1 MSMDIVLKRC
11 AAMFLDMWIAASIP
25 LAVLLMDQ
33 ILNLPDIVIRI
44 FAAAPVLLLLLK
56 DLTRQ
61 KYRET
66 AVGVADRKQQRWRF
80 KAQTGFLIFT

>member
-1 MSMDIVLKRC
+1 MSMDIVFKRC
-11 AAMFLDMWIAASIP
+11 AAMFLDMWIAGSIP

-56 DLTRQ
+56 DLPGRSIGKRLLGLQ
-61 KYRET
+61 I
-66 AVGVADRKQQRWRF
+66 VNSSDGVS
-80 KAQTGFLIFT
+80 